1 MSSRKDV
8 ARSLLNISASVKQVA
23 AGLLEDEEAK
33 DESSGMVPIA
43 CHRAKHSSKVLGK
56 VGRGK
61 G

>member
-1 MSSRKDV
+1 M
-8 ARSLLNISASVKQVA
+8 KQVA